1 MTQRPA
7 VEPARLGRTRVRP
20 GQLPTRF
27 GGSGTRPALLPRWIL
42 VRLVHLHRA
51 PSAFA
56 ADASP
61 PKSPHRIACFE
72 DGLHHGRRPAGAERE
87 RPLPP
92 EMPPVWRLS
101 FCRQAR
107 SAQLDADPQRLRP
120 QRLSFDG
127 PFETRHDPRRPIPS
141 PKNGSIPLTLRQIC
155 RETTSN
161 ASPTHDTDPKNL

>member
-1 MTQRPA
+1 MQRPA

-61 PKSPHRIACFE
+61 PTSPHRIACFD
-72 DGLHHGRRPAGAERE
+72 DGLHHGRRPTGAERE

-101 FCRQAR
+101 FCQQAR

-120 QRLSFDG
+120 QRLSFDR

-141 PKNGSIPLTLRQIC
+141 PKDESIPLTTRKC
-155 RETTSN
+155 ARRRTSN
-161 ASPTHDTDPKNL
+161 APPTHDTGPRKL